1 MNVVSIIFLI
11 VVAGLVLWLAID
23 TVISIVRKVKAKKQN
38 KDDQTIK

>member
-11 VVAGLVLWLAID
+11 VVACLVLWLAID
-23 TVISIVRKVKAKKQN
+23 TAIAIVRKVKAKKQN